1 MTDETNRNQHASIPP
16 TPEQP
21 PAPYVGQPGQQAG
34 PSPADPSAYYAAQ
47 PTYGQPA
54 PQPVYA
60 AGPAPLTQL
69 TGGMKFGWLVV
80 GFLLGIGGIV
90 LAWLTNVDK
99 CPHVKSEALKFAII
113 GFVIWIVLQFIFG
126 MIVFGTISAAMYGL
140 MNSVD
145 MGSYNYGYHGSW

>member
-1 MTDETNRNQHASIPP
+1 MTDEMNHNQHASDHP

-34 PSPADPSAYYAAQ
+34 PFPADHFAYYAAQ

-90 LAWLTNVDK
+90 LA
-99 CPHVKSEALKFAII
+99 
-113 GFVIWIVLQFIFG
+113 
-126 MIVFGTISAAMYGL
+126 
-140 MNSVD
+140 
-145 MGSYNYGYHGSW
+145 